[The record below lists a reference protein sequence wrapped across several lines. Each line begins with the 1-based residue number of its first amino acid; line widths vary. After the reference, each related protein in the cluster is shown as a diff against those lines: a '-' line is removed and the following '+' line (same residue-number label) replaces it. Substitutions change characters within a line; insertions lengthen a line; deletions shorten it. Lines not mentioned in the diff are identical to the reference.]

1 MGPKAH
7 EIKLSTGSF
16 SIGYQ
21 ETPKKLWSKSMTRSW
36 DGLFLQKD
44 ISEVWLTDSGA
55 SEHMTFRRNWFSS
68 YSPRDD
74 GSTVSLDDNKEHKI
88 VGVGTVRIK
97 RLVNDKWLD
106 GRIENVLYVPGIRKN
121 LLSVGAITRKGL
133 KCSFEGATVTISS
146 KNVVCARGI
155 LQRNNVYRMFIQVVV
170 KSADDTQASVAASLM
185 CWHERLGHVNARALK
200 QLINKG
206 LVKGAE
212 LNDNS
217 AFFCHACQL
226 GKSHELPFV
235 KESEK
240 KETKPGEFIHSD
252 VCGPMPETS
261 MGGAR
266 FFVTFMDDATGYRYI
281 YFLKHKA
288 DVFDKFK
295 EFERT
300 IANKFGKPI
309 STLRSDNGR
318 EYDNSKMLDYMKS
331 KGIKFETSAPYTPQ
345 QNGKAERSNRTV
357 IECART
363 MLLSS
368 GLEQSLWAE
377 AVNCAVYLLNRVT
390 MSSCQSGVTAFE
402 AWTGHK
408 PNIEHAKAFGST
420 CYIHVPKQFT
430 TKFDA
435 RAKEGI
441 LVGYERESRNFR
453 VYDPKNRKVQVS
465 RHVVFSYNRD
475 DSDDDL
481 IFSNVQKETTAV
493 SPKDHSDPEDEAV
506 STERQETVAP
516 SKSKSPVRKE
526 YLDHGGRKLRDRSLI
541 KAPMR
546 FQANVAEVHVP
557 STYAEATTGSN
568 ASLWTQA
575 IKEELDAHKENETW
589 TFVPRNSAKQPI
601 KSKWVFKV
609 INNADDNS
617 TRLKARL
624 CTKGFLQKEGIDY
637 LETFAP
643 VVRYDS
649 LRVLLSLVAREN
661 LEMVTFD
668 VRTAFLYGH
677 LKEEILHMEIP
688 EGVVGE
694 SIDAAVEENSS
705 RVLNDHVCL
714 LNKSLYG
721 LKQSPR
727 CWNQRFKDFL
737 SKFDFCESTR
747 SLDEQRLVEHLNAR
761 SSPELFEAS
770 HRRAILCNAGLRPYS
785 RKARASR
792 PFCKAFPVT

>member
-1 MGPKAH
+1 MFEMMNRLMNKVEGLCTSVRELDLRVSEQEAKSSAPVSPIKEDLENVKISTAKCSEFISRIPSIIAPNSATDQCEMLLSGVPSGLELSDNQVLKKTFSAMGMEHH
-7 EIKLSTGSF
+7 ERFITR
-16 SIGYQ
+16 
-21 ETPKKLWSKSMTRSW
+21 TRSW
-36 DGLFLQKD
+36 KPKNSRSVKEHTRAIVLQCSSPIVRDGLMAQSHKLAKFENRTLFDTGGESRFSLSPLWPKNIYQLLLEAKSLSHRLHYASP
-44 ISEVWLTDSGA
+44 IVRNLTVLMRKSPQSEFIPIQNPFASSGNVNI
-55 SEHMTFRRNWFSS
+55 HQF
-68 YSPRDD
+68 
-74 GSTVSLDDNKEHKI
+74 
-88 VGVGTVRIK
+88 RIK
-97 RLVNDKWLD
+97 RAQSATDPTFDDNPASSTDPQCYINFNKRSRKIRRASCDGNQTEKNNIHEPRYNVNECIKASCFKRECLHFAA
-106 GRIENVLYVPGIRKN
+106 
-121 LLSVGAITRKGL
+121 LL
-133 KCSFEGATVTISS
+133 
-146 KNVVCARGI
+146 
-155 LQRNNVYRMFIQVVV
+155 QQVMGPV
-170 KSADDTQASVAASLM
+170 SYNM
-185 CWHERLGHVNARALK
+185 
-200 QLINKG
+200 NK
-206 LVKGAE
+206 
-212 LNDNS
+212 
-217 AFFCHACQL
+217 
-226 GKSHELPFV
+226 
-235 KESEK
+235 
-240 KETKPGEFIHSD
+240 
-252 VCGPMPETS
+252 
-261 MGGAR
+261 
-266 FFVTFMDDATGYRYI
+266 
-281 YFLKHKA
+281 
-288 DVFDKFK
+288 
-295 EFERT
+295 
-300 IANKFGKPI
+300 
-309 STLRSDNGR
+309 
-318 EYDNSKMLDYMKS
+318 
-331 KGIKFETSAPYTPQ
+331 
-345 QNGKAERSNRTV
+345 
-357 IECART
+357 
-363 MLLSS
+363 
-368 GLEQSLWAE
+368 
-377 AVNCAVYLLNRVT
+377 VT

-481 IFSNVQKETTAV
+481 MFSNVQKETTAV
-493 SPKDHSDPEDEAV
+493 SLKDHSDPEDEAV

-526 YLDHGGRKLRDRSLI
+526 NLDHGGRKLRDRSLI

-546 FQANVAEVHVP
+546 FQTNVAEVHVP

-589 TFVPRNSAKQPI
+589 TFVPRNPAKQPI

-624 CTKGFLQKEGIDY
+624 CAKGFLQKEGIDY

-643 VVRYDS
+643 VVKYDS

-668 VRTAFLYGH
+668 VRTEFLYGH
-677 LKEEILHMEIP
+677 LKEEIHMEIP

-737 SKFDFCESTR
+737 SKFDFRECESDKCIYVGR
-747 SLDEQRLVEHLNAR
+747 ISGDLVRLA
-761 SSPELFEAS
+761 LFVRDY
-770 HRRAILCNAGLRPYS
+770 H
-785 RKARASR
+785 
-792 PFCKAFPVT
+792 